1 MNLGYNHGST
11 GNLYDT
17 EYDRSAE
24 LDDETEEQQVRNG
37 LVEIFQVLELLRE
50 R

>member
-24 LDDETEEQQVRNG
+24 LDDETEEQK
-37 LVEIFQVLELLRE
+37 RE
-50 R
+50 RLMSSHAPAGTGGEK